1 MSRLSV
7 PAGAWEELRKEV
19 RVAPPVR
26 VPTLARFRMNPLN
39 VSSRA
44 GAVIPSREPRAR
56 STLEPPARD

>member
-19 RVAPPVR
+19 RVAPPFR
-26 VPTLARFRMNPLN
+26 APTLEKFRMNPLN

-44 GAVIPSREPRAR
+44 GAVTPSHEPRAR
-56 STLEPPARD
+56 STLQPPARD

>member
-26 VPTLARFRMNPLN
+26 VPALERFRMNPLN

-44 GAVIPSREPRAR
+44 GAVIPSREPRVR